1 MQAKEQAKENHKKIE
16 DMKKVVMRIIENATA
31 EVAHYNMPYKMD
43 NSAIHGRL
51 RNTEDSL
58 SIGQV
63 IYTTRVLAEEGKLK
77 KESGPVVHFSLLKK
91 NEEEDK
97 EEVEEND

>member
-1 MQAKEQAKENHKKIE
+1 MQPNDKKVEGKKVE
-16 DMKKVVMRIIENATA
+16 DMKKVVMRVVKNATE
-31 EVAHYNMPYKMD
+31 EVAHLNMPYKMD

-63 IYTTRVLAEEGKLK
+63 IYATRVLAAEGKLK
-77 KESGPVVHFSLLKK
+77 KVDGPVVQFILS
-91 NEEEDK
+91 DK
-97 EEVEEND
+97 E